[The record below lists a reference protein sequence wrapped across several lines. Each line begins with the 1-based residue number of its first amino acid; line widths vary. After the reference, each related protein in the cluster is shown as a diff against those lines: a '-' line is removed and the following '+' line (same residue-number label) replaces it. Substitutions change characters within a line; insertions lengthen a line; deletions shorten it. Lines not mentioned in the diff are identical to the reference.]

1 MKNEHLLFFRESKNP
16 DVDVDSISE
25 EGWTSLHEIITHE
38 CQFTEVARVLLRFGA
53 NVNTQDLHRDSP
65 LHSALLYHNLDNISL
80 LLANNANQGCKIQ
93 IETDIHFPA
102 DAQPKVQ

>member
-1 MKNEHLLFFRESKNP
+1 MSNKVDLSFRESKNP
-16 DVDVDSISE
+16 DVDIDSVSE

-53 NVNTQDLHRDSP
+53 NVNTQDLHCDSP

-80 LLANNANQGCKIQ
+80 LLANQANQVM
-93 IETDIHFPA
+93 HS
-102 DAQPKVQ
+102 AQLCDQEIRM

>member
-1 MKNEHLLFFRESKNP
+1 MRKIKLCSFFRESKNP
-16 DVDVDSISE
+16 DVDINSVSE

-80 LLANNANQGCKIQ
+80 LLAN
-93 IETDIHFPA
+93 EA
-102 DAQPKVQ
+102 DQVIVLCA